1 MLLNDS
7 GNDIEVMVDSR
18 KAFDPTTT
26 AFHTG
31 FHQAETHR
39 IVDPSTEKQM
49 KQSLFYSLA
58 RSSALPWWLHC
69 AGHLQSVFCF
79 VILIFYPTL

>member
-1 MLLNDS
+1 
-7 GNDIEVMVDSR
+7 MVDSR

-31 FHQAETHR
+31 FLQAETHR

-49 KQSLFYSLA
+49 KQSPFFLLLAVRCSRLTLLRGLF
-58 RSSALPWWLHC
+58 
-69 AGHLQSVFCF
+69 
-79 VILIFYPTL
+79 LIFSFILDVYNVAK